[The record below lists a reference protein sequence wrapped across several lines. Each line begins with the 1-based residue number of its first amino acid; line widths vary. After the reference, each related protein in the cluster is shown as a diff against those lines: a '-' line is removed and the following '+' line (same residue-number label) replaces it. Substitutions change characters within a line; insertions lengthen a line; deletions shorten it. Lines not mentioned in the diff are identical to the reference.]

1 MNQYRA
7 FTLKARGLLNSLPTQ
22 ALIISEIRDKKF
34 NPIPKMWNA
43 IWDTGASKSCIS
55 KRVVDYLHLIP
66 VGKSSISTANGLA
79 DTNTYFVNI
88 GLPNSVMIPNII
100 VSCADLGNSLD
111 ILIGMDIITY
121 GDFSITNYNG
131 RTTFSFRIPSVN
143 EVDFVSE
150 FQFNKKSSNS

>member
-22 ALIISEIRDKKF
+22 ALIISEIRDKKI

-55 KRVVDYLHLIP
+55 ERVVDYLHLIP

-79 DTNTYFVNI
+79 DTNTYFVNDV
-88 GLPNSVMIPNII
+88 LNII
-100 VSCADLGNSLD
+100 L
-111 ILIGMDIITY
+111 
-121 GDFSITNYNG
+121 
-131 RTTFSFRIPSVN
+131 
-143 EVDFVSE
+143 
-150 FQFNKKSSNS
+150 